1 MRTLKKGLILVLALA
16 LVLGVM
22 AFNVSAFE
30 DDSQND
36 YLEAVNVMSKLG
48 IIEGVGNDNFNP
60 KGTLTRAQA
69 AKIIAFMKQ
78 AQDIKATSSFEDT
91 QGHWAE
97 SYIAYCN
104 AQGIVVGVGEGKFN
118 PNGTLKGYQ
127 FAKMLLC
134 AVGYNDEAEK
144 MTGSDWEIGVAVL
157 LKSTGIANGIAD
169 FDGTQPLPRDQA
181 CELALR
187 AMELYTRKYNAGT
200 KVEGTDLLV
209 TTGGSYSYTNGAS
222 LLAQYG
228 VSKSTSASYY
238 WYSNEVDELGNEYQQ
253 RHTETGARDDFGA
266 PVTRYSRAKSAK
278 WSKISVVIP
287 DEAVKTYTEGF
298 SSKEITALRKEG
310 VTFSST
316 VSILLN
322 GVQMLDGESKK
333 LTPSGLADL
342 GLVGAKISLY
352 TVDAAPGT
360 IDLIV
365 VKQSVLA
372 EVLAV
377 SKSAKVAANNVVKL
391 AVYDN
396 SDATPATIEYKD
408 NDLETTSSMFDYLT
422 ADYAKG
428 DFLQMWFEGGTVTAA
443 NLLDWDDVT
452 KENAV
457 VSSTKI
463 AASGNTFA
471 GTFNAGGTRTLAST
485 YANYE
490 KKGGKLTIGTEYQL
504 LLDNFGYVLGA
515 VPVSAAPSPWSYA
528 VYLDYHAASASGE
541 NAMTGEGA
549 TVAHERVKLFL
560 SDGTIKIFD
569 TAFTV
574 DRNGNEVWKIDAT
587 GHRVGDLVRYKLNAS
602 GKISVLEFSDRNET
616 GLVDETIPEKGT
628 AFKVIDSY
636 ANSKTVIFIVPNTA
650 NAANAAKQI
659 KVYTG
664 YNKIPKNVVYHAGNA
679 FDDDYGTAMVL
690 KTGEVVDV
698 PEPVK
703 NYAVLLGA
711 PTVSAS
717 DEDGVLTYTY
727 DAIVDG
733 EETTVI
739 TLSDYGDPGFDT
751 YALGE
756 IETDSEGSSVFT
768 TIARVGDGEVETVE
782 TNFFDNGE
790 ARYVDKNTVY
800 YRVTLTN
807 GAVTGFEKVD
817 ALSESTELVKT
828 VIYHVVGDGSKVDKP
843 LSVVFFYENVV

>member
-30 DDSQND
+30 DDEQND
-36 YLEAVNVMSKLG
+36 YLEAVNVMSALG

-69 AKIIAFMKQ
+69 AKIIAYMKQ
-78 AQDIKATSSFEDT
+78 AQDIKATSTFEDT

-97 SYIAYCN
+97 SYVAYCN

-157 LKSTGIANGIAD
+157 LKSSGIADGIAD

-187 AMELYTRKYNAGT
+187 AMELNTRKYT
-200 KVEGTDLLV
+200 SDVKVVGTDLVV
-209 TTGGSYSYTNGAS
+209 TAGNSYTIGAS

-238 WYSNEVDELGNEYQQ
+238 WYSTEVDELGNEYQQ
-253 RHTETGARDDFGA
+253 RHTGTGARDDFGA

-322 GVQMLDGESKK
+322 GVQMLDGEGKK

-342 GLVGAKISLY
+342 GLVGAEINLY

-377 SKSAKVAANNVVKL
+377 SKSAKVAANNVVQL

-396 SDATPATIEYKD
+396 SDATPATVEYKD

-428 DFLQMWFEGGTVTAA
+428 DFLQMWFEGGVVTAA

-452 KENAV
+452 KETAV

-471 GTFNAGGTRTLAST
+471 GTFSAGGTRTLAST

-504 LLDNFGYVLGA
+504 LLDSFGYVLGA

-549 TVAHERVKLFL
+549 TAAHERVMLFL

-628 AFKVIDSY
+628 AFKVISSY

-650 NAANAAKQI
+650 TASNAARQI

-711 PTVSAS
+711 PTISAS

-739 TLSDYGDPGFDT
+739 TLSDNGDPGFDT
-751 YALGE
+751 YALGV
-756 IETDSEGSSVFT
+756 IETDSNGSSTFT
-768 TIARVGDGEVETVE
+768 KLSPNGGGKVETVE
-782 TNFFDNGE
+782 SNFFDDGV
-790 ARYVDKNTVY
+790 ARYVNKDTVY
-800 YRVTLTN
+800 YRVTLNNN

-828 VIYHVVGDGSKVDKP
+828 EIYHVVGDGSKVDKP
-843 LSVVFFYENVV
+843 LSVVFFVEEVK